1 MLKKKKLK
9 ALPCKAVTAV
19 LAAVLLMFTLV
30 GCGSNGAA
38 DDDDLQSVTYKGT
51 AGGVT
56 YTLTI
61 TENAARYTP
70 QIGDSYELTRSSDT
84 KKSTGTVSG
93 VGAILTLQPSESGA
107 SKFTVTVSGA
117 NISAMSGTI
126 AWDGGSTD
134 PAPAALTP
142 SGGND
147 DKPDSPNTP
156 MGGRITIKGLPLTD
170 LGMSLNNYYTTLYVY
185 EWDGTNLTN
194 QAQYWEVVV
203 PLGTLPIAEEKGS
216 IKAELIPLKN
226 GTNPDDFTR
235 TGIFFVQ
242 IGAYN
247 PATDKSETKLKTA
260 VQFTNGVGDTINWA
274 DMTWLNALPVFPE

>member
-1 MLKKKKLK
+1 MLKKKILGI
-9 ALPCKAVTAV
+9 LTV
-19 LAAVLLMFTLV
+19 LMSVMLV
-30 GCGSNGAA
+30 FGLIGCTT
-38 DDDDLQSVTYKGT
+38 DDGDDLQSVIYKGT
-51 AGGVT
+51 ASGVT

-61 TENAARYTP
+61 TENAARYAP

-93 VGAILTLQPSESGA
+93 VGTTLTLQPSESGA

-117 NISAMSGTI
+117 NISAMTGTI
-126 AWDGGSTD
+126 TWDGGSTD

-142 SGGND
+142 SAGND

-156 MGGRITIKGLPLTD
+156 TGGRITIKGLPLTN
-170 LGMSLNNYYTTLYVY
+170 LGMSLDNYYTTLYVY
-185 EWDGTNLTN
+185 EWDGTNLTS
-194 QAQYWEVVV
+194 QAQYWEVVA

-235 TGIFFVQ
+235 TGTFFVQ

-247 PATDKSETKLKTA
+247 PATNKSETKFKTA
-260 VQFTNGVGDTINWA
+260 VQFTDGVGDTINWA
-274 DMTWLNALPVFPE
+274 DMTWLNDLPLTP